1 MNALNLR
8 VSSVKNNDNVRKNA
22 EMRAALV
29 KLPATYQTADESY
42 CLEFRGATTVPDQVA
57 CVKRIFESA
66 KDNERV
72 LQFLCDLHF
81 SSPLKHPVRNQIVKL
96 LVNASKINADNLTES
111 IIVKSLASSI
121 QTVVLETKANSSSLV
136 WNTNIVSLSGCFE
149 NFECGRKALGL
160 NIDDVFSIIYLS
172 VGKYLDELKTISS
185 PSVRNEYYMYVHNSV
200 RILLTCSQ
208 EFGGDLK
215 TKHNTELR
223 DLEKLCLQ
231 IVLDGE
237 IPMDPRTNAG
247 MLMANIAK
255 LFDEYPA
262 FVLKAQAIQNP
273 NEIALCVGVINTAN
287 SVDFQKYSNN
297 ILHICGKIDEIANA
311 NATVPNILL
320 CATRAL
326 FQISKLTLQFA
337 LGCSR
342 EDGQQILQKLMA
354 FSVAFMEHHMD
365 SVRHLCRDL
374 MRNVVAAAKKLEY
387 NELITNIYEA
397 CNSDRLS
404 LAVKCVILQQVSYVL
419 GAENILE
426 NCKTIFSKLFTENLG
441 KDFIVNNLYEAL
453 MMANYKEQSFDK
465 WCSTWIGFLLN
476 IACCQD
482 SRLADVEALI
492 VKAVKCDSRVVQSI
506 LFAQN
511 SQETI
516 PISTK
521 LSTLWAVRKSGI
533 KIDNYE
539 EIMQQ
544 FSQHLQ
550 LSILSNDN
558 ETRIMAVRL
567 LVETHKTTEPLTQME
582 CELLIVYLQYNVNT
596 QCPATRHK
604 SLGLLTKALSRCHV
618 GVQKFL
624 KGKQASEI
632 KDEESL
638 DLKFLKAFMKI
649 LVENLFEGANFSRR
663 SVSLQLLQ
671 QCFEIVKNCGL
682 KLLPL
687 LPKETVKVLYE
698 TLKDSYESNN
708 ELAVNMLKLLQDNAD
723 NSDILKDHNLEINLN
738 NVLDLL
744 TSVRPTDSV
753 TASYQM
759 EFLCHRGCPSMFG
772 DYNLPQYS
780 PTYFAALKWLYDHLK
795 DGLEMARLSILEA
808 AKMNPLYGILL
819 TIKHLLARIEFSQLA
834 KETVWRNFVTDL
846 INICKDLTDVVSPI
860 VNSSS
865 PEGHLPNDFGEFPEN
880 IVKEEKT
887 SSPGLDSAPCKILS
901 SKLRKSD
908 LISLKTTPQMV
919 LLCAWR
925 TVKEVSL
932 ILGYVVLNSPI
943 QFTSDVKEFLIS
955 KEQILDIG
963 EHFKL
968 LLSETKHR
976 GAFEQAYVGFSKLC
990 CRLWTVEY
998 PELNTLPMMWLK
1010 ELISLIS
1017 QEDVNNGKIC
1027 ATRRSAGVPFMV
1039 QALIT
1044 SELKVGSIK
1053 SLAFCMKH
1061 LLELAACK
1069 ENSSESRTHALNIL
1083 RALFRCSDLNE
1094 AVGEYV
1100 SQGITAAINGYDARN
1115 WSEKN
1120 SATLLFASLMTRI
1133 FGVQRTKDTEN
1144 LNIRNKMTGRVFF
1157 LRYPKLYDFFL
1168 EELQKASELILRQQK
1183 AHKLHPLLLVLSRLY
1198 VSALE
1203 GTESNLKLSQFIPYV
1218 SECGGCPE
1226 LQTRYLAAKAIAALV
1241 NKDEVS
1247 TLLREKCAEIVL
1259 MTDGNAIKLNR
1270 LHGYI
1275 LQIYFLLKNHKG
1287 ILNEELITDISSTFV
1302 CFHKRTGLQNAVI
1315 LKTILDIFIEMLN
1328 SLSSM
1333 NVKRD
1338 LVQQLTY
1345 FSTLATNNDPKSSFY
1360 YTVQYKTNFLYNL
1373 HNMRLTLPAEALSDY
1388 ILEPPV
1394 TLLPLEQAETCL
1406 NIILLA
1412 LAGNASCDEEMLEEF
1427 EILPNEV
1434 QFIKSLDEDSLQELS
1449 SQLRNS
1455 KALEIYL
1462 KKLIEIP
1469 KYYPEAAK
1477 KAYAILSQL
1486 HHFDFS
1492 LSQLLEKAKKHK
1504 TDVKSSLTMCVERV
1518 LQKQGV
1524 NYDCAQK
1531 CLEYLIEIANPSQP
1545 YYLRIKA
1552 ANSLKHIAIHYPK
1565 CLELKRLDF
1574 ISLYIK
1580 LVLDLL
1586 MDDDYDI
1593 RDASSKLIVS
1603 CLATDINLY
1612 LGNNWQQQTLEIT
1625 PKDNM
1630 VSTVVQRLFLQYSV
1644 ELLLKYMANDDY
1656 ILEIF
1661 NIIVKHYKKA
1671 TSNGGNDDSSSSSLM
1686 DVEIFDKSEAND
1698 FSEPFTVI
1706 KDAVEIF
1713 TYSFQ
1718 THTKVMDYLSLYQ

>member
-1 MNALNLR
+1 M
-8 VSSVKNNDNVRKNA
+8 KNVRK
-22 EMRAALV
+22 
-29 KLPATYQTADESY
+29 ADDSF
-42 CLEFRGATTVPDQVA
+42 CLDFNKATTVPDQVT
-57 CVKRIFESA
+57 CVKKIFETI
-66 KDNERV
+66 KGNDKV
-72 LQFLCDLHF
+72 LQFLCDLLF

-96 LVNASKINADNLTES
+96 LVNASTINADDLQES
-111 IIVKSLASSI
+111 LIVETLACSIQNVVKETQASS
-121 QTVVLETKANSSSLV
+121 QSLV

-149 NFECGRKALGL
+149 NFECGRKALGSH
-160 NIDDVFSIIYLS
+160 ITHVFSIIYIS
-172 VGKYLDELKTISS
+172 VGKYLEELKTISS
-185 PSVRNEYYMYVHNSV
+185 PSVRNEYYMYVHNSI
-200 RILLTCSQ
+200 RTLLSCIQ
-208 EFGGDLK
+208 DFEEILK
-215 TKHNTELR
+215 TNHITELR
-223 DLEKLCLQ
+223 DLTKLCSD

-255 LFDEYPA
+255 LFNEYLD
-262 FVLKAQAIQNP
+262 FVLKAQSIQNP

-287 SVDFQKYSNN
+287 SEDFQNYSNN
-297 ILHICGKIDEIANA
+297 ILNICEKIDEIANA

-326 FQISKLTLQFA
+326 YQISKLTLQFA
-337 LGCSR
+337 LESSK
-342 EDGQQILQKLMA
+342 EDGEQILNKLMT

-365 SVRHLCRDL
+365 SVRHLCRDI
-374 MRNVVAAAKKLEY
+374 MRNVLAAAKKLQY
-387 NELITNIYEA
+387 LGLIDNIYQA
-397 CNSDRLS
+397 CNSDKLS

-419 GAENILE
+419 GANNILE
-426 NCKTIFSKLFTENLG
+426 NCNTIFDKLFAENLG

-453 MMANYKEQSFDK
+453 MMSSYKEQAFDN
-465 WCSTWIGFLLN
+465 WCNIWICYLLN
-476 IACCQD
+476 IAQYQD
-482 SRLADVEALI
+482 SRLADVEVLI

-506 LFAQN
+506 LFNTNAKH
-511 SQETI
+511 SI

-533 KIDNYE
+533 KIDNYQ

-550 LSILSNDN
+550 LSILSSDND
-558 ETRIMAVRL
+558 TRIMALRL
-567 LVETHKTTEPLTQME
+567 LVETHKTTEPLTSME
-582 CELLIVYLQYNVNT
+582 CELIIAYLQYNANT

-604 SLGLLTKALSRCHV
+604 SLGLLSKALNRCCV
-618 GVQKFL
+618 GLQKFL
-624 KGKQASEI
+624 KRKQNTEIGK
-632 KDEESL
+632 EEPL
-638 DLKFLKAFMKI
+638 ELKFLKTFMKT

-671 QCFEIVKNCGL
+671 QCFEITNNCGL

-687 LPKETVKVLYE
+687 LPMKTVRVLYD

-723 NSDILKDHNLEINLN
+723 NTELLQEHNVEINLDD
-738 NVLDLL
+738 VLDLL
-744 TSVRPTDSV
+744 TSVRPTESV
-753 TASYQM
+753 TASYQL
-759 EFLCHRGCPSMFG
+759 EFLCHRGHASVFG
-772 DYNLPQYS
+772 DYELVQYS
-780 PTYFAALKWLYDHLK
+780 PTYFAALKWLLKHLQE
-795 DGLEMARLSILEA
+795 GLELARLSILEA
-808 AKMNPLYGILL
+808 AKFNPLYGILL
-819 TIKHLLARIEFSQLA
+819 AIKHLLSKLDFSQMS
-834 KETVWRNFVTDL
+834 KESAWRKFMYDL
-846 INICKDLTDVVSPI
+846 INICKALTDVVSPI

-865 PEGHLPNDFGEFPEN
+865 PEGHLPNDFGEFPED
-880 IVKEEKT
+880 IIKEKMI
-887 SSPGLDSAPCKILS
+887 SSPDSAPCKILS
-901 SKLRKSD
+901 AKLRKTD
-908 LISLKTTPQMV
+908 LVALKTTPQMV

-943 QFTSDVKEFLIS
+943 QYTQDMDDFLIT
-955 KEQILDIG
+955 KQQILEIG

-998 PELNTLPMMWLK
+998 AELNTLPMAWLND
-1010 ELISLIS
+1010 LICLIS

-1061 LLELAACK
+1061 LLELAASK
-1069 ENSSESRTHALNIL
+1069 ENTSESRTHALNIL

-1100 SQGITAAINGYDARN
+1100 SQGITAAINGYDASN

-1168 EELQKASELILRQQK
+1168 EELQQASELISQQQK

-1203 GTESNLKLSQFIPYV
+1203 GTESNLKLSQFIPYI

-1226 LQTRYLAAKAIAALV
+1226 MQTRYLAAKAIAALV

-1247 TLLREKCAEIVL
+1247 SLVREKCAEIVL
-1259 MTDGNAIKLNR
+1259 MTDRKEIKLNR
-1270 LHGYI
+1270 LHGYM
-1275 LQIYFLLKNHKG
+1275 LQIYFLLKNHKL
-1287 ILNEELITDISSTFV
+1287 IINEDLVMDICTTFV
-1302 CFHKRTGLQNAVI
+1302 AFHKRTGLQNAVI
-1315 LKTILDIFIEMLN
+1315 VKTMLDIFIEI
-1328 SLSSM
+1328 LSS
-1333 NVKRD
+1333 VSSLDYKRD
-1338 LVQQLTY
+1338 LVQQFAY
-1345 FSTLATNNDPKSSFY
+1345 ISSLATSSSNGDDDATRSFY
-1360 YTVQYKTNFLYNL
+1360 YTVQYKSNFLYNL

-1406 NIILLA
+1406 NIMLLV
-1412 LAGNASCDEEMLEEF
+1412 LAENPHDEEMLAEF
-1427 EILPNEV
+1427 EMLPIEV
-1434 QFIKSLDEDSLQELS
+1434 QFIKSLSEDSLKELAA
-1449 SQLRNS
+1449 QLRNS
-1455 KALEIYL
+1455 KALEIAL
-1462 KKLIEIP
+1462 KKLLEIP

-1486 HHFDFS
+1486 KHFDFT
-1492 LSQLLEKAKKHK
+1492 LTQLLDKAKKHK
-1504 TDVKSSLTMCVERV
+1504 NDVKSAMTMCVERV

-1545 YYLRIKA
+1545 YCLRIKA
-1552 ANSLKHIAIHYPK
+1552 ANSLKHIAVHYPK

-1574 ISLYIK
+1574 INLYIK

-1586 MDDDYDI
+1586 MDDDSDI
-1593 RDASSKLIVS
+1593 RDASAKLVVN
-1603 CLATDINLY
+1603 CLTTEIDLY
-1612 LGNNWQQQTLEIT
+1612 LGNNWKHQSLKLKSQ
-1625 PKDNM
+1625 DNV
-1630 VSTVVQRLFLQYSV
+1630 VSTVVQRVFLQYTAD
-1644 ELLLKYMANDDY
+1644 LLLRYEASDDY
-1656 ILEIF
+1656 IKDIF
-1661 NIIVKHYKKA
+1661 TIIVKHYVLA
-1671 TSNGGNDDSSSSSLM
+1671 QNAETSHNTPSLI

-1698 FSEPFTVI
+1698 FAEPFTVV
-1706 KDAVEIF
+1706 KDATEIF
-1713 TYSFQ
+1713 AHSF
-1718 THTKVMDYLSLYQ
+1718 HSRTKVVEYLKTYQNA